1 MTLRLRSDDES
12 FLEHFFADADA
23 LGKPKLDPNLLLHFD
38 LNFEQLSFSRLQF
51 LSLDSRLGNP
61 MSLQILALTSSD
73 RSKKETIMAHD
84 FV

>member
-12 FLEHFFADADA
+12 FLEHFFADADF
-23 LGKPKLDPNLLLHFD
+23 PKLDPNLLLHFD